1 MNTEHEWERL
11 YRTAVLE
18 TDWSKMDE
26 PFSHCRELK
35 QTGFIVEA
43 LKRC

>member
-1 MNTEHEWERL
+1 MNTEHKWERL

-26 PFSHCRELK
+26 H
-35 QTGFIVEA
+35 IHAVENGIKER
-43 LKRC
+43 LHESR